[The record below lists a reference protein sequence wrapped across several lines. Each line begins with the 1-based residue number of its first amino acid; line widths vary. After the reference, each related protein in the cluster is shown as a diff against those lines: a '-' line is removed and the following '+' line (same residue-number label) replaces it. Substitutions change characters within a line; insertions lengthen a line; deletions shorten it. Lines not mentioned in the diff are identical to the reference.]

1 MCIHVSS
8 WGGEMRGYIRSYWRW
23 YGFTATLS
31 GREACGRT
39 LTKRTRASFK
49 RAFFHVDAIH
59 SASRATMAAAA
70 EQLAAELK
78 RVDHP
83 LYVIEGLVRC
93 PFILLLLWATCKRLV
108 VSQALTG

>member
-1 MCIHVSS
+1 MSGEKSS
-8 WGGEMRGYIRSYWRW
+8 VVRYMRSAARR
-23 YGFTATLS
+23 TLS